1 MLQLQSNGRHKRYAY
16 IKTLIHVFNEIVE
29 LNGLNFSIF
38 FNNFIRDN
46 KNFCEIQKKHSL
58 NQITGTN
65 LS

>member
-29 LNGLNFSIF
+29 LNGLHFSIF

-46 KNFCEIQKKHSL
+46 KIFVKYRKN
-58 NQITGTN
+58 TP
-65 LS
+65 